1 MIGPDPNRRTIIAEE
16 RSNPPAPSP
25 ARRLSATEVEAVIR
39 RAVEL
44 QAYEGDDPA
53 SAHEGMPE
61 AELARIGREIG
72 LSPRH
77 IQQALAETSA
87 APVATDG
94 LVDRRFGPADVR
106 TSRLV
111 RIPAERA
118 REEMDRYARN
128 QEWMVI
134 HRRFSDRV
142 VYTRATGFAA
152 EVQRGLSGLSRKY
165 PRLDVPELE
174 VSVREAEED
183 SCYVALR
190 GDLRGIRAGWLGGM
204 AAGGGGSAV
213 LATVLGIAIAP
224 PAALVGVPVLAA
236 SAWGSRVG
244 YRRDV
249 AKKRD
254 LMESILDRLEH
265 GELAA
270 PDRPG
275 LRERLGLIVDR

>member
-1 MIGPDPNRRTIIAEE
+1 M
-16 RSNPPAPSP
+16 
-25 ARRLSATEVEAVIR
+25 IR

-44 QAYEGDDPA
+44 QVHEGDDPT
-53 SAHEGMPE
+53 SPHEGMPE
-61 AELARIGREIG
+61 EELTRIGREIG

-94 LVDRRFGPADVR
+94 LVNRRFGPADVQ
-106 TSRLV
+106 TSRLL

-118 REEMDRYARN
+118 REELDRYARK

-142 VYTRATGFAA
+142 VYVKASGFAA
-152 EVQRGLSGLSRKY
+152 EVQRGLSGLSQKY

-174 VSVREAEED
+174 VGVREAD
-183 SCYVALR
+183 AASCYVALR
-190 GDLRGIRAGWLGGM
+190 CDLRSLRAGWLGGA
-204 AAGGGGSAV
+204 AAGTSGGIV
-213 LATVLGIAIAP
+213 VATVLGIAIAP
-224 PAALVGVPVLAA
+224 PAALIGAPILAA
-236 SAWGSRVG
+236 SAWGSRAG
-244 YRRDV
+244 YRR
-249 AKKRD
+249 AALQKRD
-254 LMESILDRLEH
+254 LMESVLDRLEH

-275 LRERLGLIVDR
+275 LRERLGL